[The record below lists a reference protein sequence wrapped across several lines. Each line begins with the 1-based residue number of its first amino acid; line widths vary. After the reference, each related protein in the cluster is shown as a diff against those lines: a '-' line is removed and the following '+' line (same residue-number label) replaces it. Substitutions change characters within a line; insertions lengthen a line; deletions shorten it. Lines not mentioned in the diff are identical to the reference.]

1 MARLF
6 LGGAL
11 GGLVMWLVGFIFW
24 GTPLSL
30 LALSKTDAATTAAV
44 QTALAQH
51 LGPLGTGAYP
61 IPWPGTPQGTVLYGQ
76 GPTAM
81 VLFNTSGFANPD
93 SASLIGGLVLAIVC
107 VLLAGVAMM
116 RVASSFDF
124 TTRLKLVAVIAV
136 AITAYSDL
144 GQPIFNHAPLGYF
157 LYLWIS
163 DVVSWIAAGAVL
175 AWALPQPAV
184 IKAGG

>member
-11 GGLVMWLVGFIFW
+11 GGLAMWLVGFIFW

-44 QTALAQH
+44 QAALAQH

-61 IPWPGTPQGTVLYGQ
+61 IPWPGTPQGTQLYGQ

-93 SASLIGGLVLAIVC
+93 SAALIGGLVLAILCALV
-107 VLLAGVAMM
+107 AGFALRMVA
-116 RVASSFDF
+116 ATLSFAD
-124 TTRLKLVAVIAV
+124 RLKLVAITAV
-136 AITAYSDL
+136 AVTAYSDL
-144 GQPIFNHAPLGYF
+144 GQPIFNHAPFGYF
-157 LYLWIS
+157 FYLWLS
-163 DVVSWIAAGAVL
+163 DVASWIAAGAVL
-175 AWALPQPAV
+175 AWALPRPV
-184 IKAGG
+184 VTRI